1 MKTVRLLLNV
11 NKSSFL
17 NFLAIQ
23 RTSLLKSVI
32 YIFEM
37 CLQTQL
43 CFTKFKKQSLHSNHK
58 NTNYLILDPLNKC
71 KPAPFTGS
79 KGGL

>member
-11 NKSSFL
+11 NKSSFIL

-23 RTSLLKSVI
+23 LTSPKIVI

-43 CFTKFKKQSLHSNHK
+43 CFTEFK
-58 NTNYLILDPLNKC
+58 NT
-71 KPAPFTGS
+71 KPPF
-79 KGGL
+79 K

>member
-43 CFTKFKKQSLHSNHK
+43 CFTKLKKHK
-58 NTNYLILDPLNKC
+58 ASIQIIKIPII
-71 KPAPFTGS
+71 S
-79 KGGL
+79 S